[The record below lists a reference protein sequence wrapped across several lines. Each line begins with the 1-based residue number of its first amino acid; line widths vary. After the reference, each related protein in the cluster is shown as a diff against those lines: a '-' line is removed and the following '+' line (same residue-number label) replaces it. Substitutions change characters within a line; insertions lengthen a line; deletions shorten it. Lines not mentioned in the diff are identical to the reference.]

1 MKRIPRLALL
11 GLGFVVMLAVTFAMV
26 PPESAQTDV
35 VSPAIAAAVLMLFC
49 GPYLLAVGCT
59 TGFLPDFSSFW
70 GVAAM
75 VPLCAL
81 HIAFLSVLS
90 TRTSLWRR
98 MCALHIAFLSVLS
111 TRTSLWRR
119 MGRFGER
126 ARRFA
131 VFVLA
136 FISIAG
142 VWYELPCVTRYDIS
156 VEGGKVPAEG
166 LRFALVTDLHSCRYG
181 AGQRALSESI
191 LSLNPDAILLS
202 GDIFDDRL
210 PDDNVKAFLAAVA
223 KERPCFYA
231 FGNHEHWSERVPE
244 MRGILESAGVTVLEG
259 TVRTTVIK
267 GVEIDFCG
275 IDDPTYMADE
285 EWLGQLASV
294 AAAANPSRLRILLSH
309 RPEYSG
315 AYADYDFD
323 LICSGHLHGGQWGIP
338 GLGLGVCGPS
348 SGGPAPSER
357 LLFPRRAGGAY
368 RLNDTTTMVVSRGL
382 ARESTPLPRF
392 FNHPELV
399 VIDIKPWRFPNFSG
413 MKTCAPL

>member
-1 MKRIPRLALL
+1 MKRIPRLAFVGIGFLL
-11 GLGFVVMLAVTFAMV
+11 SLAITFAMV
-26 PPESAQTDV
+26 PPESMRSDV
-35 VSPAIAAAVLMLFC
+35 VAPAIAAAVLMLVF

-59 TGFLPDFSSFW
+59 TGFLPDFASFW

-75 VPLCAL
+75 VPFCAL

-90 TRTSLWRR
+90 K
-98 MCALHIAFLSVLS
+98 
-111 TRTSLWRR
+111 RTSLWRR
-119 MGRFGER
+119 MGRFGAR
-126 ARRFA
+126 ARRSS

-136 FISIAG
+136 FMSIAG
-142 VWYELPCVTRYDIS
+142 AWYEMPCVTHYDIA
-156 VEGGKVPAEG
+156 VDGGKVPSAG
-166 LRFALVTDLHSCRYG
+166 LRFVLVTDLHSCRYG
-181 AGQRALSESI
+181 AGQRVLSEKI
-191 LSLNPDAILLS
+191 LALNPDAILLS

-210 PDDNVKAFLAAVA
+210 PDDNAKAFLAAVA

-244 MRGILESAGVTVLEG
+244 MRGILESAGVTVLQG

-275 IDDPTYMADE
+275 LDDPTYRTDE
-285 EWLGQLASV
+285 EWFGQLAAV
-294 AAAANPSRLRILLSH
+294 AAAANPARLRILLSH

-357 LLFPRRAGGAY
+357 RLFPRRAGGAY

-399 VIDIKPWRFPNFSG
+399 VIDLRPQ
-413 MKTCAPL
+413 

>member
-26 PPESAQTDV
+26 PPESAQSDV
-35 VSPAIAAAVLMLFC
+35 VAPVIAAAVLMLVF

-59 TGFLPDFSSFW
+59 TGFVPDFGSLL

-75 VPLCAL
+75 VPFCVL

-90 TRTSLWRR
+90 K
-98 MCALHIAFLSVLS
+98 
-111 TRTSLWRR
+111 RTSLWRR
-119 MGRFGER
+119 MGRFGAR
-126 ARRFA
+126 ARRF
-131 VFVLA
+131 VVVVLSFV
-136 FISIAG
+136 SIAG
-142 VWYELPCVTRYDIS
+142 AWYEMPCVTRYEVPTD
-156 VEGGKVPAEG
+156 GGKVPAEG
-166 LRFALVTDLHSCRYG
+166 LRFVLVTDLHSCRYG
-181 AGQRALSESI
+181 AGQRILSEKI
-191 LSLNPDAILLS
+191 RALNPDAILLS

-210 PDDNVKAFLAAVA
+210 PDGNVKAFLASVA
-223 KERPCFYA
+223 GERPCFYV

-244 MRGILESAGVTVLEG
+244 MRGMLESAGVTVLEG
-259 TVRTTVIK
+259 RVRTVDMK
-267 GVEIDFCG
+267 GVKIDFCG
-275 IDDPTYMADE
+275 LDDPTYRTDE
-285 EWLGQLASV
+285 EWFGQLAAV
-294 AAAANPSRLRILLSH
+294 AAAANPSRLRVLLSH

-357 LLFPRRAGGAY
+357 RLFPRRAGGAY

-399 VIDIKPWRFPNFSG
+399 VIDLRPQ
-413 MKTCAPL
+413 

>member
-1 MKRIPRLALL
+1 MNEDDRKMIKAHGVPRLVLL
-11 GLGFVVMLAVTFAMV
+11 GAGYIVSLALTFSMV
-26 PPESAQTDV
+26 PPQTVQSDV
-35 VSPAIAAAVLMLFC
+35 VAPAMAAAALMLLF

-59 TGFLPDFSSFW
+59 TGFVPEIGSFW

-75 VPLCAL
+75 FPFCVL

-90 TRTSLWRR
+90 R
-98 MCALHIAFLSVLS
+98 
-111 TRTSLWRR
+111 RTSLWRR

-126 ARRFA
+126 ARKSVVIA
-131 VFVLA
+131 LA
-136 FISIAG
+136 FVSVAG
-142 VWYELPCVTRYDIS
+142 VWYEMPCVTRYDIS
-156 VEGGKVPAEG
+156 VDGGKVPAEG

-181 AGQRALSESI
+181 AGQRVLSEKI
-191 LSLNPDAILLS
+191 LALHPDAILLS

-210 PDDNVKAFLAAVA
+210 PDDNVKAFLASVA
-223 KERPCFYA
+223 RARPCFYA
-231 FGNHEHWSERVPE
+231 FGNHEHWSERIPE
-244 MRGILESAGVTVLEG
+244 LRGILETAGVTVLDG
-259 TVRTTVIK
+259 AVRTVEMK
-267 GVEIDFCG
+267 GVKVDVCG
-275 IDDPTYMADE
+275 IDDPTYMTDD

-294 AAAANPSRLRILLSH
+294 AAAANFSRLRILLSH
-309 RPEYSG
+309 RPEYSS

-368 RLNDTTTMVVSRGL
+368 LLNGTTTMVVSRGL

-399 VIDIKPWRFPNFSG
+399 VIDVKPR
-413 MKTCAPL
+413 